1 MKQETIILIKIL
13 KKLVLIS
20 VFLVAQLFGYFVF
33 KIVVIDKVL
42 ELDYFLYNFITI
54 YPTVILFF
62 LYRGLTDDNWE

>member
-62 LYRGLTDDNWE
+62 LYRGLTDDN